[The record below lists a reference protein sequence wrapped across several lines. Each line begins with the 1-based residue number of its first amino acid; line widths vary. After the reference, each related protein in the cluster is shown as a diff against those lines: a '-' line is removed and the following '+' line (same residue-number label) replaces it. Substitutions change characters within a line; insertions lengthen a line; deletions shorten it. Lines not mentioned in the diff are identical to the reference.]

1 MQIILLQ
8 DVKSLGKKGTVV
20 KVNDSYGRNYII
32 PKKLVVEANPVN
44 LNNLKLQNANAEKIE
59 NMKQESARS
68 MKEKLSGKTIVLR
81 IKTGKDGK
89 TFGSVTGKEIAQA
102 IMDEL
107 GLEVDKKKIS
117 IEEPIK
123 TVGTH
128 TVNVK
133 LYKDIH
139 TDITVRV
146 EEA

>member
-32 PKKLVVEANPVN
+32 PKQLGVEANPVN
-44 LNNLKLQNANAEKIE
+44 LNNLKLQNANAEKLE
-59 NMKQESARS
+59 AMKQDSA
-68 MKEKLSGKTIVLR
+68 KAIQAKLAGKTITVKIR
-81 IKTGKDGK
+81 AGKDGK
-89 TFGSVTGKEIAQA
+89 TFGSITGKEIAQA
-102 IMDEL
+102 IMEEL
-107 GLEVDKKKIS
+107 SVEVDKKKIG

-123 TVGTH
+123 TVGSH

-133 LYKDIH
+133 LYKDIS
-139 TDITVRV
+139 TDITVKV